1 MDPVS
6 LIVAAVV
13 AGAAAGLQEQAQA
26 TVRDAY
32 QALKR
37 LVLER
42 HKVDVEPVERKPESE
57 AKRDSL
63 REDLRDAG
71 VADDTVVLDSA
82 QRVVDEARNHQA
94 SVAAARAVGIDLD
107 DVAAGFMRFA
117 RIDVR
122 GQATAVDMD
131 RVQAPGGITVEDIR
145 VDGGSSPSDPR

>member
-6 LIVAAVV
+6 LVVAAVV

-37 LVLER
+37 LIFER
-42 HKVDVEPVERKPESE
+42 HKVDVEPVKQKADERQ
-57 AKRDSL
+57 RDSL
-63 REDLRDAG
+63 REDLSDAG
-71 VADDTVVLDSA
+71 VADRDTVVLNAA
-82 QRVVDEARNHQA
+82 QRVVNEARKNE
-94 SVAAARAVGIDLD
+94 VAAAAVRAVGIDLD
-107 DVAAGFMRFA
+107 DVAAQFIRIA

-131 RVQAPGGITVEDIR
+131 RVQAPGGITIEDIR
-145 VDGGSSPSDPR
+145 VDGGDSPSHPR